1 MNVMNQISQQL
12 LQEMPKTAGAA
23 ELAASMMSSPIDAWG
38 DADME
43 SVIFERE
50 RQTKG
55 PWWFASFS
63 GHESVTSA
71 DKYIVISGQS
81 KCFYTRWMVVN
92 YI

>member
-43 SVIFERE
+43 SVIRYL
-50 RQTKG
+50 RGNTKLRVPDDLRVSLG
-55 PWWFASFS
+55 MNQWQAL
-63 GHESVTSA
+63 TN
-71 DKYIVISGQS
+71 I
-81 KCFYTRWMVVN
+81 
-92 YI
+92 